1 MTAGLTVETVTRSRK
16 VVSTR
21 EHLVMARQL
30 EMEWPDTPP
39 IYSIDNV
46 VTGYGSRGEVGND
59 CRILFLG
66 PGRDIGYQHQLGN
79 KQTIQQSEN

>member
-16 VVSTR
+16 VVSTS

-46 VTGYGSRGEVGND
+46 VTAAEVRWGMIVGYCSWVPGE
-59 CRILFLG
+59 ILATN
-66 PGRDIGYQHQLGN
+66 IN
-79 KQTIQQSEN
+79 

>member
-1 MTAGLTVETVTRSRK
+1 MSDYFSMLRTPLKGREGLNMKAVLTVETVTRSRK

-39 IYSIDNV
+39 IYS
-46 VTGYGSRGEVGND
+46 TY
-59 CRILFLG
+59 
-66 PGRDIGYQHQLGN
+66 
-79 KQTIQQSEN
+79 

>member
-1 MTAGLTVETVTRSRK
+1 MKAGLTVETVTRSRK

-39 IYSIDNV
+39 IYS
-46 VTGYGSRGEVGND
+46 TY
-59 CRILFLG
+59 
-66 PGRDIGYQHQLGN
+66 
-79 KQTIQQSEN
+79 